1 MGKQI
6 ENGQKMFPQNSLTL
20 AEIKAALPKAKTY
33 KLAAGGGLYLAIA
46 PNGGKYWRLKYRF
59 GGKEKTLA
67 LGVYPAVTYP
77 DALAA
82 REQAKSLLKKG
93 SDPSQIKRE
102 AAKLKQKPAS
112 QKTSFRMALTQ
123 AGWLTIETET
133 KLLSLSP
140 AQTNALKAFL
150 AVNHGGGTNDANQ

>member
-1 MGKQI
+1 
-6 ENGQKMFPQNSLTL
+6 MFPQNSLTL
-20 AEIKAALPKAKTY
+20 ADIKAALPKAKTY

-67 LGVYPAVTYP
+67 LGVYPAVAYP

-112 QKTSFRMALTQ
+112 PKTSFRMSLTQ
-123 AGWLTIETET
+123 AGWLTIETDT
-133 KLLSLSP
+133 KILSLTP
-140 AQTNALKAFL
+140 AQADALKAFL
-150 AVNHGGGTNDANQ
+150 AVNHDGGANDANQ